1 MKRNRCLSPLFLLA
15 TGQQPFAGRSL
26 PELKRSITRDE
37 PDLGSLTLPA
47 GISEVLLKAL
57 QKKPYMRFADA
68 QQMLTSVEFCE
79 TQLRERMRRYN

>member
-1 MKRNRCLSPLFLLA
+1 M
-15 TGQQPFAGRSL
+15 TGQQPFGGKSL
-26 PELKRSITRDE
+26 PELKRAITRDE

-79 TQLRERMRRYN
+79 TQLRERMRRYS